1 MAETNRFFVV
11 KDSKD
16 YSITYFE
23 YDKVKGYDLQ
33 PRNVKIKDAI
43 DVKSMIIIN
52 PSLIEKLAFRKVNY
66 KFQKIVKMLMFVLSS
81 DNDDTDGETYR
92 QALNEI
98 NKLRLE
104 ILVNYKNKLKEQD
117 FVEFNKKLDLLVQEL
132 NVRMYYIEQMYSY
145 EKQEEEELNRGR
157 RGR

>member
-1 MAETNRFFVV
+1 MANTNKFLVV
-11 KDSKD
+11 KNKND

-33 PRNVKIKDAI
+33 PRNVKIKDAV

-52 PSLIEKLAFRKVNY
+52 PSLIEKLAFRKVNLKY
-66 KFQKIVKMLMFVLSS
+66 QRIVKMLMFILSS
-81 DNDDTDGETYR
+81 DNDDTSGETYR
-92 QALNEI
+92 EALNEI

-104 ILVNYKNKLKEQD
+104 MLVQYKGKLKEED

-132 NVRMYYIEQMYSY
+132 NVRMYYLQNFYSKEEQMDMGGKS
-145 EKQEEEELNRGR
+145 R
-157 RGR
+157 